1 MERLLLHTLWESKSN
16 KHKCGESLTTNTFK
30 AARSTS
36 KLSDSGVVQLRCNIL
51 PVIHLAGTAENVEMS
66 IRASEKYRDDVVNLD
81 ALLVPMDEIVYRVQA
96 AAAKGVI
103 QKKEKRFKD

>member
-1 MERLLLHTLWESKSN
+1 MLLHTLWESKSN

>member
-1 MERLLLHTLWESKSN
+1 MLSCLQEVERLLLHTLWESKSN

-81 ALLVPMDEIVYRVQA
+81 ALLVPMVWTKNKTSKSR
-96 AAAKGVI
+96 K
-103 QKKEKRFKD
+103 